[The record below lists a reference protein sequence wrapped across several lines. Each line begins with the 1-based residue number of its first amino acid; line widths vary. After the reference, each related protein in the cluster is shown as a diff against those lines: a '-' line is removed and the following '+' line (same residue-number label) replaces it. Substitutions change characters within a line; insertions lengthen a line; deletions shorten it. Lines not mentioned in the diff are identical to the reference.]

1 MIPASVGVIAN
12 PSSGRDIRRLLA
24 WASVFPTHEK
34 VQTVLR
40 LLAPMGRLGVAEA
53 WMIPDRAGI
62 AQRVRDEAV
71 DAVRRGVPMPAVR
84 LIDMAVSDGP
94 SDSAV
99 ATELLRARGVALIA
113 VLGGDGTHRAVAA
126 HCGAV
131 PLATLSTGT
140 NNAFPDR
147 REATLVG
154 MAAALLATGRV
165 PSEVGLRPNKVLH
178 VRGASV
184 DERALVDVA
193 VSSEPLLGARAVG
206 DGGTLSELFVSFAE
220 PNVIGL
226 SSIAG
231 LLHPVARD
239 EAHGLHLRLG
249 PGRRLWAPILPG
261 ALEAVS
267 VAGIDVLRPGQ
278 RIPLPVATGT
288 LALDGEREIEFDADA
303 GMTVELR
310 LDGPQ
315 TVAVEA
321 TLAHA
326 ARHGLLAQ
334 GAVPASPYP

>member
-1 MIPASVGVIAN
+1 MIPASIGIIAN

-53 WMIPDRAGI
+53 WMVPDRAGI
-62 AQRVRDEAV
+62 AQRVREEAA

-84 LIDMAVSDGP
+84 LIDMAVADGP
-94 SDSAV
+94 GDSA
-99 ATELLRARGVALIA
+99 AAAGWLRARGAALIA
-113 VLGGDGTHRAVAA
+113 VLGGDGTHRAVAS
-126 HCGAV
+126 HCGSV

-154 MAAALLATGRV
+154 MAAALAATGRV
-165 PSEVGLRPNKVLH
+165 PAEVSLSANKVLH
-178 VRGASV
+178 VRGAGV

-193 VSSEPLLGARAVG
+193 VSREPWLGARAVG
-206 DGGTLSELFVSFAE
+206 DGGTLSELFASFAE
-220 PNVIGL
+220 PKVIGL

-231 LLHPVARD
+231 LLHPVARN
-239 EAHGLHLRLG
+239 EPCGVRVRFGA
-249 PGRRLWAPILPG
+249 GRRLWAPILPG

-267 VAGIDVLRPGQ
+267 VAAVETMLPGEPI
-278 RIPLPVATGT
+278 RLPAGPGT
-288 LALDGEREIEFDADA
+288 LALDGEREIEFDTGASLS
-303 GMTVELR
+303 VELR
-310 LDGPQ
+310 LDGPR
-315 TVAVEA
+315 TLAVEA

-326 ARHGLLAQ
+326 ARHGLLVD
-334 GAVPASPYP
+334 GTEPNAS

>member
-1 MIPASVGVIAN
+1 VIPASVGVIAN

-62 AQRVRDEAV
+62 AQRVCDEAA
-71 DAVRRGVPMPAVR
+71 DAVRRGLPMPAVR

-99 ATELLRARGVALIA
+99 AAGLLRARGAALIA
-113 VLGGDGTHRAVAA
+113 VLGGDGTHRVVAA

-154 MAAALLATGRV
+154 MAAALVATGRV
-165 PSEVGLRPNKVLH
+165 PAEISLRSNKVLR

-193 VSSEPLLGARAVG
+193 VSREPLLGARAVG
-206 DGGTLSELFVSFAE
+206 DGGTLSELFASFAE
-220 PNVIGL
+220 PKVIGL

-239 EAHGLHLRLG
+239 EPYGVRVRFG

-267 VAGIDVLRPGQ
+267 VAGVERLHPGRPI
-278 RIPLPVATGT
+278 RLPATPGT
-288 LALDGEREIEFDADA
+288 LALDGEREIEFDT
-303 GMTVELR
+303 GSGLSVELR
-310 LDGPQ
+310 LDGPR
-315 TVAVEA
+315 TLAVEA

-326 ARHGLLAQ
+326 ARHGLLVD
-334 GAVPASPYP
+334 GAVPNSC

>member
-1 MIPASVGVIAN
+1 MIPVSVGVIAN

-62 AQRVRDEAV
+62 AQRVRDEAA
-71 DAVRRGVPMPAVR
+71 DAVRRGVPMPAVC
-84 LIDMAVSDGP
+84 LLDMAVSDGP

-99 ATELLRARGVALIA
+99 AAALLRARGAALIA

-126 HCGAV
+126 HCGTV

-165 PSEVGLRPNKVLH
+165 PAEVSLRSNKVLRVH
-178 VRGASV
+178 GASV
-184 DERALVDVA
+184 DECALVDVA
-193 VSSEPLLGARAVG
+193 VSREPLLGARAVG
-206 DGGTLSELFVSFAE
+206 DGGSLSELFVSFAE
-220 PNVIGL
+220 PKVVGL
-226 SSIAG
+226 SSVAG
-231 LLHPVARD
+231 LLQPVSRD
-239 EAHGLHLRLG
+239 EPFGVRVCFG

-267 VAGIDVLRPGQ
+267 VAGIELIHPGQ
-278 RIPLPVATGT
+278 PIQLPAAPGT
-288 LALDGEREIEFDADA
+288 LALDGEREIEVDA
-303 GMTVELR
+303 GSGLSVELR
-310 LDGPQ
+310 RDGPR
-315 TVAVEA
+315 TLAVEA
-321 TLAHA
+321 TLAYA
-326 ARHGLLAQ
+326 ACHGLLIDSA
-334 GAVPASPYP
+334 APSSW